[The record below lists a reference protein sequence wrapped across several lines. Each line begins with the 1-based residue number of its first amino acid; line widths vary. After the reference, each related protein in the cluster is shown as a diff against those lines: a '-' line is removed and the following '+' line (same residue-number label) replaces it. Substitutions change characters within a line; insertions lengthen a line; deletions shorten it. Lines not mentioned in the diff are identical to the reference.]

1 MVYSLND
8 VREIIP
14 QIGSN
19 VVMPTLDLLSNV
31 LSNTD
36 GRFNDEVAMVK
47 DIKVMIRQLEDKV
60 NQKVEF
66 LQKG

>member
-1 MVYSLND
+1 MFYSLND

-14 QIGSN
+14 HIGSN

-47 DIKVMIRQLEDKV
+47 DIKVMIKQLEDKV